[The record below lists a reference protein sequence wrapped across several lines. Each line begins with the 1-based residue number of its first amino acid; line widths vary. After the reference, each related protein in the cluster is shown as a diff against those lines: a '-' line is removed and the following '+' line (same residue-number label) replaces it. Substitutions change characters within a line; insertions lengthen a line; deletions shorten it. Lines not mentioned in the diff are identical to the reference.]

1 MKKVRDGALGM
12 LAEILFVGGLIL
24 LGFAVSLLG
33 GW

>member
-12 LAEILFVGGLIL
+12 AAEILFVGGLIL
-24 LGFAVSLLG
+24 LGFAVSMIC